1 MDRLDQAIRSLP
13 IFIKVMQTQSMVR
26 YSVAVGIVLVS
37 IALIAPA
44 EASESRRVLILHSFG
59 RDFRPWSEYAKAIRL
74 ELERQSPSPLDVQ
87 EHELVTAKSSE
98 ERPEAAFVQYLEA
111 LFAARRPDLII
122 SIGAPAASFVQRHR
136 AKLFPA
142 SPMILT
148 VVDQRRVK
156 YSDLGPNDAVVAVAI
171 DYSAA
176 LKNVLQVLPEANHIA
191 MVVGTS
197 PIEQFWREEIGR
209 ATEPLSDRVKFTWYD
224 TLSFEEILQHA
235 ASLPPNSAIFWEL
248 MIVDAAGVV
257 YEEDRALA
265 RLHAVANAPIFS
277 YTDAFFGREIV
288 GGPLVP
294 VTDAAQRVGEV
305 AARILSGE
313 NASSIKVAPVGMG
326 VPKYDWRE
334 LQRWGIPESR
344 LPPGSE
350 IHFRSPSAWQ
360 QYRLQILFVVAGVLL
375 QGLVI
380 AWLLYEQRRRHR
392 AEMMT
397 RRTMAELQSVNRLA
411 TAGELSASIAHEV
424 KQPLTSVAA
433 NAYAALN
440 WLKSGT
446 PNLDEARSS
455 LDRIVSAAHRAN
467 DIVSSVRAILSKQEQ
482 ETGDVDINEL
492 IMSVLTAGRMYLRSH
507 QVELDLKL
515 ADGLPAVEGNR
526 VQLQQVVLNLTAN
539 AVEAMEAMPVK
550 RLSVRTTGVSSEGV
564 RITIEDTGSGIE
576 PANLDQVFKPL
587 FTTKSRGMG
596 IGLSICR
603 SIVEAHGG
611 RIDARS
617 APQRGAIF
625 EVDLPLKGRQA
636 LSRAPTADDR
646 RGSRVLDNL
655 E

>member
-1 MDRLDQAIRSLP
+1 MALP
-13 IFIKVMQTQSMVR
+13 IFAEVVQAPYMVR
-26 YSVAVGIVLVS
+26 YAVAVAIVLVS
-37 IALIAPA
+37 IAIPFIAPA
-44 EASESRRVLILHSFG
+44 ESNDPKRVLILHSFG
-59 RDFRPWSEYAKAIRL
+59 RDFRPWSEYAKAIRV
-74 ELERQSPSPLDVQ
+74 ELERQSPSPLDIHD
-87 EHELVTAKSSE
+87 HELVTARSSE
-98 ERPEAAFVQYLEA
+98 EGPEAAFVQYLDA
-111 LFAARRPDLII
+111 LFAVRQPDLIV

-136 AKLFPA
+136 PKLFPA

-148 VVDQRRVK
+148 VVDQRRVQF
-156 YSDLGPNDAVVAVAI
+156 STLGPNDSVVAVAI
-171 DYSAA
+171 DYVAA
-176 LKNVLQVLPEANHIA
+176 LKNILQVLPETNHIA

-209 ATEPLSDRVKFTWYD
+209 ATEPLNDRVKVTWYD
-224 TLSFEEILQHA
+224 TLSFEEILKHA

-257 YEEDRALA
+257 HEEDKALA
-265 RLHAVANAPIFS
+265 RLHAIANAPIFS

-294 VTDAAQRVGEV
+294 VTDAAQQVGAV
-305 AARILSGE
+305 AARILNGE

-326 VPKYDWRE
+326 APKFDWRE

-350 IHFRSPSAWQ
+350 IHFRSPSAWE
-360 QYRLQILFVVAGVLL
+360 QYRLQILFIVAGVFL

-380 AWLLYEQRRRHR
+380 AWLLFEQRRRHS
-392 AEMMT
+392 AEIMT

-446 PNLDEARSS
+446 PNVDEARNS
-455 LDRIVSAAHRAN
+455 LDRIVTAAHRAN
-467 DIVSSVRAILSKQEQ
+467 DIISSVRAVLSKQEQ
-482 ETGDVDINEL
+482 ETSDVDLNAL
-492 IMSVLTAGRMYLRSH
+492 VMSVLTASRMYLRSH
-507 QVELDLKL
+507 QVGLDLQL
-515 ADGLPAVEGNR
+515 ADELPPVEGNR
-526 VQLQQVVLNLTAN
+526 VQLQQVILNLVTN
-539 AVEAMEAMPVK
+539 AVEAMEGMPVK
-550 RLSVRTTGVSSEGV
+550 QVSVRTARVSPEAV
-564 RITIEDTGSGIE
+564 RIALEDTGGGIE

-603 SIVEAHGG
+603 SLVEAHGG

-617 APQRGAIF
+617 FPQGGTIF
-625 EVDLPLKGRQA
+625 EVDLPLKCRKA
-636 LSRAPTADDR
+636 LSARAAQTADNWRGSRAP
-646 RGSRVLDNL
+646 DNL

>member
-1 MDRLDQAIRSLP
+1 MI
-13 IFIKVMQTQSMVR
+13 R
-26 YSVAVGIVLVS
+26 YSISFAIVFVS
-37 IALIAPA
+37 IAIALIAPA
-44 EASESRRVLILHSFG
+44 ESNESRRVLVLHSFG

-74 ELERQSPSPLDVQ
+74 ELDRQSRLPLEIH
-87 EHELVTAKSSE
+87 EHELVTAKSSDKG
-98 ERPEAAFVQYLEA
+98 PEAAFVQYLDA
-111 LFAARRPDLII
+111 LFVARQPDLII

-156 YSDLGPNDAVVAVAI
+156 YSDLGPNDTVVAVAI
-171 DYSAA
+171 DYAAA
-176 LKNVLQVLPEANHIA
+176 LKSILQVLPDTEHIA

-197 PIEQFWREEIGR
+197 PIEQFWREEIER
-209 ATEPLSDRVKFTWYD
+209 ATGPLSDRVNFTWYD

-235 ASLPPNSAIFWEL
+235 ASLPKNSAIFWEL

-257 YEEDRALA
+257 HEEDKALA
-265 RLHAVANAPIFS
+265 RLHAFANAPIFS

-294 VTDAAQRVGEV
+294 VTDAAQQVGAV
-305 AARILSGE
+305 AARILNGE
-313 NASSIKVAPVGMG
+313 NAGSIKVPPVGMG
-326 VPKYDWRE
+326 APKFDWRE
-334 LQRWGIPESR
+334 LQRWGIPETR

-350 IHFRSPSAWQ
+350 IHFRGLSAWK
-360 QYRLQILFVVAGVLL
+360 QYRLQILAIAAGVLL

-392 AEMMT
+392 AEVMA

-440 WLKSGT
+440 WLRAGK

-467 DIVSSVRAILSKQEQ
+467 DIVSSVRAVFSKQEQ
-482 ETGDVDINEL
+482 ETVSIDLNEL
-492 IMSVLTAGRMYLRSH
+492 IMSVLTPGRMYLRSH
-507 QVELDLKL
+507 QVELDLQL
-515 ADGLPAVEGNR
+515 ADGLPAVESNR
-526 VQLQQVVLNLTAN
+526 VQLQQVVLNLVTN
-539 AVEAMEAMPVK
+539 AVEAMESLRVK
-550 RLSVRTTGVSSEGV
+550 RLIVRTARAPSEWI
-564 RITIEDTGSGIE
+564 RITIEDTGSGID
-576 PANLDQVFKPL
+576 PVNLDQIFKPL

-596 IGLSICR
+596 IGLSVCR

-617 APQRGAIF
+617 APQGGAIF
-625 EVDLPLKGRQA
+625 EVDLPLHARKPM
-636 LSRAPTADDR
+636 SPADGVDR
-646 RGSRVLDNL
+646 
-655 E
+655 